1 MIMKKFLILIMLV
14 TGGVAGPGNIEETKA
29 QTERSVVKKKKRK
42 VRRRTRRRTKRRVRR
57 RVTRR
62 AHYAYRTLPRYRAT
76 VTVVPRG
83 AVVVR
88 RGGVSYRYYEGIY
101 YRPRGSAFVV
111 ARPAIG
117 IRVRALPPARMRV
130 VVVNKPY
137 FYYYG
142 TFYKQVDSEYEVVEA
157 PEGALVDA
165 LPEGYGVEDIDGT
178 EYYALDDVYY
188 QEVETDELESG
199 VGYEVV
205 KI

>member
-1 MIMKKFLILIMLV
+1 MLV
-14 TGGVAGPGNIEETKA
+14 TAGVAGPGSIEETKA
-29 QTERSVVKKKKRK
+29 QTERSVVKKKNRK
-42 VRRRTRRRTKRRVRR
+42 VRRRTRRRTRRRVRR

-62 AHYAYRTLPRYRAT
+62 AHFAYRTLPRYRAT

-88 RGGVSYRYYEGIY
+88 RGGVSYHYHEGVF
-101 YRPRGSAFVV
+101 YRPKASAFVV
-111 ARPAIG
+111 VRPG
-117 IRVRALPPARMRV
+117 VGVRVRVLPPARRRI
-130 VVVNKPY
+130 VVVNQPY

-165 LPEGYGVEDIDGT
+165 LPEGYEVKEIDGN
-178 EYYALDDVYY
+178 EYYALDGVYY